1 MSLIRNLLMLGV
13 LGYSL
18 STAWANEGSILF
30 YGATVI
36 DGTGAPPLEDAALVV
51 SDGRIR
57 AIGSRQDV
65 TAGQYDE
72 AIDLN
77 GKTVIPGLINAH
89 GHVGGTYGLQT
100 DQYNRDNLLRQLSLY
115 ARYGV
120 TTVYSLGGDGPEGF
134 ALRNEQDHAGLDRAR
149 LYVAGPVVTGR
160 TEAEIVRQ
168 VNENADRGA
177 DFIKVRVD
185 DNLGRTPKM
194 PRELFDRL
202 LEQAHSRRTPLAV
215 HLFYLDDARYVLEA
229 GADLIAH
236 SVRDLPVDDSF
247 IDLIKSSQVCYI
259 PTLTREVS
267 TFVYESVPEFFS
279 HPFFRQE
286 VAQSTLDTLTEPERM
301 ARMANSSM
309 AQGYKAGLE
318 VAMENVGRLAAAD
331 VPVAMG
337 TDSGPPARFQGYFEH
352 MELSMM
358 VEAGMTPMQVI
369 RSATGVAADCMGNA
383 MIGTLEPVNWAD
395 FVVLESNP
403 LDDIDNT
410 RSIESVW
417 IAGNRVPDSD

>member
-1 MSLIRNLLMLGV
+1 MSLIRKILSLLV
-13 LGYSL
+13 LSYSL
-18 STAWANEGSILF
+18 STAWANEGTILF

-36 DGTGAPPLEDAALVV
+36 DGTGAPPLENAALVV

-57 AIGSRQDV
+57 AIGRREDV
-65 TAGQYDE
+65 SVEQYDE
-72 AIDLN
+72 AIDLG

-100 DQYNRDNLLRQLSLY
+100 DQYNRDNLLRQLALY

-149 LYVAGPVVTGR
+149 LYVAGSVVTGN

-168 VNENADRGA
+168 VNDNADQGA

-185 DNLGRTPKM
+185 DNLGRTTKM
-194 PRELFDRL
+194 PRELFDVL
-202 LEQAHSRRTPLAV
+202 LAQAHSRRSPLAV

-236 SVRDLPVDDSF
+236 SIRDLPVDDAF
-247 IDLIKSSQVCYI
+247 IELIRDKQVCYV

-267 TFVYESVPEFFS
+267 TFVYENEPGFFS

-286 VAQSTLDTLTEPERM
+286 VQQSTIDALTEPERM
-301 ARMANSSM
+301 ERMANSSM

-318 VAMENVGRLAAAD
+318 VAMENVGRLAAAN
-331 VPVAMG
+331 VPIAMG
-337 TDSGPPARFQGYFEH
+337 TDSGPPARFQGFFEH

-358 VEAGMTPMQVI
+358 VEAGMSPMQAI
-369 RSATGVAADCMGNA
+369 RSATSVAADCMGNS
-383 MIGTLEPVNWAD
+383 MIGSLEPGNWAD
-395 FVVLESNP
+395 FVVLENSP
-403 LDDIDNT
+403 LEAIDNT
-410 RSIESVW
+410 RSIDSVW
-417 IAGNRVPDSD
+417 IAGNRVPDN